1 MRPHF
6 YTILH
11 ADPVAKTQRVYLV
24 GEGPGNYSLTAHVS
38 YGQLHVY
45 GAGSWP
51 IPPGGNPAAELHK
64 LLTDQPELIA
74 KQLVGEISIHD
85 PELLL
90 WQVKDG
96 EDITDTLTRVRLRN
110 LDHLVLLDLIEF
122 FVNARKNTT

>member
-1 MRPHF
+1 MTPHF

-11 ADPVAKTQRVYLV
+11 ANPAAKARRVYLV
-24 GEGPGNYSLTAHVS
+24 GEGPNSHSLTAHVS
-38 YGQLHVY
+38 CGKLCVY
-45 GAGSWP
+45 GEGEWM

-64 LLTDQPELIA
+64 LLTEQPELIA
-74 KQLVGEISIHD
+74 RQLVGETTVYD

-90 WQVKDG
+90 WQIREG
-96 EDITDTLTRVRLRN
+96 EDITATTARVRLRN